1 MNDAVSQ
8 QYVVMTTQMTAEGTT
23 MQPVDAA
30 FETLDAALAVAQG
43 YAEWQ
48 IMEIAVRVIRTDK
61 DIR

>member
-1 MNDAVSQ
+1 
-8 QYVVMTTQMTAEGTT
+8 MTTQMTAEGTT